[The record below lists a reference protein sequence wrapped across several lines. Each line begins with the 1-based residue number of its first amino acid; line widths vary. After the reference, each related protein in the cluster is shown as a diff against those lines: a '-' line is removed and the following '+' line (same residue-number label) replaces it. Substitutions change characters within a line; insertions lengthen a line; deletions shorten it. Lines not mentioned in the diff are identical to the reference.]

1 MQIRSSFNCEN
12 KISTN
17 LIIFQF
23 QLLTTA
29 DEVAVLQI
37 ELENM
42 QPELE
47 AATVEAIETVV
58 QITEDTVGSFYLF
71 IY

>member
-1 MQIRSSFNCEN
+1 MQIRSSFNCKN
-12 KISTN
+12 KICSY
-17 LIIFQF
+17 LEIFQF

-47 AATVEAIETVV
+47 AATAEAIETVV
-58 QITEDTVGSFYLF
+58 QITEDTVGSFHLF